1 MGTRFY
7 GFARCFCNISRR
19 PATLIRLALGRAS
32 FPRGKLLF
40 RVGRESVYSDV
51 VLPGR
56 FPERH
61 TGRSLRFRRTA
72 LFFNQGFLKSARFT
86 VLPHTKG
93 STVKR
98 AFINETCVNRSL
110 SIVNC
115 QPPTVNCQLSTVN
128 CQLPKIF
135 NFGSKAAE
143 EISTAAEDLGEI
155 AQAQAGAGATA
166 QGEAAEVAG
175 GLAVGGVAVLDGVQG
190 L

>member
-40 RVGRESVYSDV
+40 RVGRESFYSDV
-51 VLPGR
+51 VLPER

-93 STVKR
+93 STVKQ

-115 QPPTVNCQLSTVN
+115 QLSTVN
-128 CQLPKIF
+128 CQLPKNF
-135 NFGSKAAE
+135 NFGITGSRRNCLGSRRSGPD
-143 EISTAAEDLGEI
+143 STGT
-155 AQAQAGAGATA
+155 GWRRGCRP
-166 QGEAAEVAG
+166 G
-175 GLAVGGVAVLDGVQG
+175 
-190 L
+190 